1 MLIKQRE
8 WRTIIG
14 AIVESSK
21 FIFDKPWG
29 YMADAETFSMC
40 DTVEIDHY
48 QNDQTFDLVC
58 FFHGS
63 SWNCTLKNN
72 CGSILIMDETNASQ

>member
-8 WRTIIG
+8 WKATTG
-14 AIVESSK
+14 SIVESSK

-29 YMADAETFSMC
+29 YMADAETFHLC
-40 DTVEIDHY
+40 DLVEVDHY
-48 QNDQTFDLVC
+48 QNDQTFDLVY
-58 FFHGS
+58 FHQGS

-72 CGSILIMDETNASQ
+72 CGSILIMDEINASQ